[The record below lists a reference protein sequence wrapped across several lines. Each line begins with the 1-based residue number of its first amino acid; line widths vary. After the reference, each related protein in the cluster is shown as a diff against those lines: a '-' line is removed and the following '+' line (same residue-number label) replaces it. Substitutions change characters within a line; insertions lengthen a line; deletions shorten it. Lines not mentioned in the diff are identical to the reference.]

1 MVFRKQQSWNEPIAS
16 QDQDVSDHANCQA
29 NDKLTYLNE
38 RQIDLPVD
46 VRFLRFFGSQRGVQR
61 ADGCELP

>member
-1 MVFRKQQSWNEPIAS
+1 MGVHAFAS
-16 QDQDVSDHANCQA
+16 VVKALVVQRGVISVCQA